1 MKKREPLELLGNS
14 IAPGKTVRLTLEIA
28 KLLTNTP
35 IQIPVIVSHAKNHGP
50 TLLLM
55 AGVHGDE
62 INGVETIRRIV
73 RKGWHKPTKGTVIC
87 IPVYNIFGFLNSS
100 REFPDGRDLNRVFP
114 GSKNGSLASQ
124 FANIFMKE
132 IAPLTD
138 VILDFHTGA
147 AQRNNFPQT
156 RCDFKNKAAK
166 ELCDIFAAPFT
177 IDSALLAKSVR
188 SEVTKLGKKYVIFE
202 GGKASRIDQFAVTT
216 AMQGIQRIMTHL
228 GLRYFDVEPPSY
240 KEYIIQQSKW
250 IRASTSG
257 MFNVKIVNGQYVEK
271 GTILAKISDP
281 FGKFERS
288 VKAPFNGMIFN
299 VNEIP
304 LVNKGDALFNIGKHD
319 PLKPSATQKQ

>member
-1 MKKREPLELLGNS
+1 MKKRASFELLGNT

-35 IQIPVIVSHAKNHGP
+35 IQIPVIVSHARKKGP

-55 AGVHGDE
+55 AGIHGDE

-73 RKGWHKPTKGTVIC
+73 RKGWHKPNQGTIIC

-114 GSKNGSLASQ
+114 GTKNGSLASQ
-124 FANIFMKE
+124 FAHIFMKE

-147 AQRNNFPQT
+147 SQRNNYPQT
-156 RCDFKNKAAK
+156 RCDFNNTEVKK
-166 ELCDIFAAPFT
+166 LCSVFAAPFT
-177 IDSALLAKSVR
+177 INSPLLAKSVR
-188 SEVTKLGKKYVIFE
+188 SEVTKLGKNYIIFE
-202 GGKASRIDQFAVTT
+202 GGKANRIDNLSIET
-216 AMQGIQRIMTHL
+216 AMEGVQRIMTHL
-228 GLRYFDVEPPSY
+228 GIRYFDVEEPKY
-240 KEYIIQQSKW
+240 KEYTIQQSKW
-250 IRASTSG
+250 IRASSSG
-257 MFNVKIVNGQYVEK
+257 MLNVKVENGQIVDK
-271 GTILAKISDP
+271 GTILAKIADP

-288 VKAPFNGMIFN
+288 VKAPFDGIVFN

-304 LVNKGDALFNIGKHD
+304 LVNKGDALFNLGKVYSIA
-319 PLKPSATQKQ
+319 PTLT